1 MSDPRSSNDI
11 WLQQLAAQ
19 LKKEKYDCAVVRN
32 YTAAVSRFLQY
43 LDRSGVAVDCL
54 QSPDIESYLSA
65 LRFFRRYRKRRGRI
79 SDGLRKLHRSA
90 IHMLMRVVHGQ
101 WPISQPPTTEHEVL
115 HSEIIG
121 SYDAWM
127 SDLRGLATETR
138 SDRRAEAGRFLK
150 WLRESG
156 GKNKPPD
163 ALTVA
168 DIDAYVQSR
177 GAPVRRTSRK
187 SITTNLRSFL
197 RHLHFAGITERD
209 LSTAVIGPTLY
220 AYEGIPS
227 ALRAEDVQKVLK
239 VTRRDRTAIGRR
251 DYAILLLLSIYG
263 LPAGEI
269 TALRLEDIDWKYSRL
284 HVRHSKTGAYSTLP
298 LLGGPGEAIL
308 DYLRDGRPKTE
319 LRELFIRSRAP
330 YRGFVRG
337 SSLYTPIRRR
347 LAMADVAP
355 TGKKGPHAFRHA
367 RAVTLL
373 RSKVPLKLIGD
384 VLGHRS
390 THSTGAYLKLA
401 TEDLQSVALEIPA
414 EVQT

>member
-11 WLQQLAAQ
+11 WLQQLAAH
-19 LKKEKYDCAVVRN
+19 LKKEKYDCAVVQN
-32 YTAAVSRFLQY
+32 YTAAVNRFFQY
-43 LDRSGVAVDCL
+43 LDRDGVAIDCV
-54 QSPDIESYLSA
+54 QSSDIESYLTA
-65 LRFFRRYRKRRGRI
+65 LRFCRRYRRRRGRI

-90 IHMLMRVVHGQ
+90 IHILMRVVHGQ
-101 WPISQPPTTEHEVL
+101 WPIARPPITEHEVL
-115 HSEIIG
+115 HSQIIV
-121 SYDAWM
+121 SYDKWM

-150 WLRESG
+150 WLREGG
-156 GKNKPPD
+156 GKNKLD

-177 GAPVRRTSRK
+177 GARVRRTSRK

-197 RHLHFAGITERD
+197 RHLHFAGIIERD

-220 AYEGIPS
+220 AYEGLPS

-239 VTRRDRTAIGRR
+239 VARRDRTAIGRR
-251 DYAILLLLSIYG
+251 DYAILMLLSIYG
-263 LPAGEI
+263 LRAGEI
-269 TALRLEDIDWKYSRL
+269 TALRLDDIDWQHSRL
-284 HVRHSKTGAYSTLP
+284 HILHSKTGANSTLP
-298 LLGGPGEAIL
+298 LLSGPGEAIL
-308 DYLRDGRPKTE
+308 DYLRDGRPNTGV
-319 LRELFIRSRAP
+319 RELFIRSRAP

-347 LAMADVAP
+347 LAMADVTP
-355 TGKKGPHAFRHA
+355 MGKRGPHAFRHA

-401 TEDLQSVALEIPA
+401 TEDLRGVALEIPA